1 MLLDLQNNRDVDYDH
16 VRQSDSD
23 NASMGDASSE
33 CDDSM
38 GDASSECDDSE
49 GCYDDENDTM
59 HAALGGAS
67 VPMLESVG
75 VRALFS
81 CL

>member
-1 MLLDLQNNRDVDYDH
+1 MRE
-16 VRQSDSD
+16 SDSD
-23 NASMGDASSE
+23 SA
-33 CDDSM
+33 SM

-81 CL
+81 